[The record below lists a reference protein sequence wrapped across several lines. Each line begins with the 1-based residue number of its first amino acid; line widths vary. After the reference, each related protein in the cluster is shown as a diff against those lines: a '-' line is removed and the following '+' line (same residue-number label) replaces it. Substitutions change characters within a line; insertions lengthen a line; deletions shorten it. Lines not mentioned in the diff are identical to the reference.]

1 MAILCILTILDR
13 ITSLELKDRTPPRRN
28 STSSIELSR
37 SPRSPNSF
45 FHGVDSNSLRALDPP
60 FLLKDSEDKSNDIS
74 KSRKRDG
81 SLQPRP
87 SNDSSKEHEEVEE
100 PGGKESRCST
110 SSIAYSR
117 IPPTAQ
123 SSRSIGSNSIRSAGS
138 SASVDDNPLLSH
150 GVAVHSDSGYNQNS
164 SLLIDILDSNSSE
177 VELGNFVELC
187 AKDVIEELSTNER
200 SSFDNIPLFTKD
212 DSIISSFHRG
222 EANQI
227 RRSNQKKSFF
237 IGNLLGKGAFSDV
250 HAVSATKRTDDYKDL
265 AMKSLRLEIKSDSDV
280 QELVDGVNDIVN
292 ETVMLCFLN
301 HRNIIKI
308 HGWGLGN
315 GYFILV
321 DKLQDTLK
329 DRIQRWKKMRW
340 KKVSRLV
347 EQHEVAKAVA
357 DVMTFLHERG
367 ILFRDL
373 KPANIG
379 FNEEGVLK
387 LFDFGMAIKLDSEE
401 NLAYE
406 VGSYRYMA
414 PEVYD
419 PPTPTSAS
427 GDSYGLPADVY
438 SFSVLLWEIYSLK
451 KPFGS
456 PNKQEFVEEVFG
468 KGKRPAME
476 NSWPQEIKRLIEKGW
491 SQDPK
496 QRPSM
501 EDCKETLENTSA
513 PEAWQQHQRRTSFR
527 ASFRLSLSCR
537 RSSSDGN

>member
-1 MAILCILTILDR
+1 MIL
-13 ITSLELKDRTPPRRN
+13 SKLKDRTPPRRN
-28 STSSIELSR
+28 STSSIGLSR

-45 FHGVDSNSLRALDPP
+45 FHGVDSNSLTALDPP
-60 FLLKDSEDKSNDIS
+60 FLLKDSEDKPNDIS
-74 KSRKRDG
+74 KSRKRGG

-87 SNDSSKEHEEVEE
+87 SNDSSKENEEVEE
-100 PGGKESRCST
+100 PGGEESRCST

-117 IPPTAQ
+117 IPLITPTP
-123 SSRSIGSNSIRSAGS
+123 RSIGSNSNRSVGS
-138 SASVDDNPLLSH
+138 NASVDDNPLLSH
-150 GVAVHSDSGYNQNS
+150 GVAVHTDPGYNQNS
-164 SLLIDILDSNSSE
+164 SLLIENLGIGSNSSE

-187 AKDVIEELSTNER
+187 AKDAIEELSTNER
-200 SSFDNIPLFTKD
+200 SEFDNIPLFTKD
-212 DSIISSFHRG
+212 DSIISSFHSG

-227 RRSNQKKSFF
+227 RRSTQQQQKKSFF

-250 HAVSATKRTDDYKDL
+250 HALSATKRTDDYKDL

-321 DKLQDTLK
+321 DKLQWTLK

-379 FNEEGVLK
+379 FNEEG
-387 LFDFGMAIKLDSEE
+387 
-401 NLAYE
+401 
-406 VGSYRYMA
+406 
-414 PEVYD
+414 
-419 PPTPTSAS
+419 
-427 GDSYGLPADVY
+427 
-438 SFSVLLWEIYSLK
+438 
-451 KPFGS
+451 
-456 PNKQEFVEEVFG
+456 
-468 KGKRPAME
+468 
-476 NSWPQEIKRLIEKGW
+476 
-491 SQDPK
+491 
-496 QRPSM
+496 
-501 EDCKETLENTSA
+501 
-513 PEAWQQHQRRTSFR
+513 
-527 ASFRLSLSCR
+527 
-537 RSSSDGN
+537 